1 MNPTQISV
9 DRVLETG
16 LVNHWRQDSLR
27 KMAKLSMER
36 WKFLD
41 VDCNTNTNH
50 HNQNRF
56 EPLAASSLVS
66 VFLVWLFG
74 LLLATAVF
82 GLEIGFFLFGR

>member
-1 MNPTQISV
+1 M
-9 DRVLETG
+9 
-16 LVNHWRQDSLR
+16 
-27 KMAKLSMER
+27 
-36 WKFLD
+36 D